1 MPADNPPRKR
11 RGLLR
16 QTRLRKQGARVQ
28 ARPAVYRRWKIVLDL
43 IIEDDGGNRKVETK
57 RGKLFR
63 APSDEAE
70 ILDEDEEEE
79 ELTEAQEIAV
89 SEMED

>member
-1 MPADNPPRKR
+1 M
-11 RGLLR
+11 
-16 QTRLRKQGARVQ
+16 
-28 ARPAVYRRWKIVLDL
+28 VLDL
-43 IIEDDGGNRKVETK
+43 IIEDNGGNRKVETK

-63 APSDEAE
+63 APPDEAE